1 MRKIMRYVFLIL
13 GLVTIVGCATAHKTG
28 SRTSVPL
35 AKTVDQL
42 VKIDT
47 VETLNDAAMRHVK
60 LVEDKE
66 PTLELNDP
74 TNSEYPR
81 LGIWMSSEQESD
93 FPFTQMIASWNV
105 SCPAGTGI
113 RFFVRVRQKGDGIWS
128 PWLYTGYWGH
138 PSPTNYMIKFP
149 GGWVDEDTLK
159 LSRPA
164 DAWQIKAVMESF
176 ETDVEINPSI
186 RRISVTYSGKVSDPE
201 LLEKFSSPATRPSI
215 LPAAIDLPVPYRAQG
230 DAPEAMRSQVCS
242 PTSVTMVMAY
252 WGKDYPIAT
261 NCRAIWDEEYR
272 MFGNWNRAVARAGE
286 VGLDAWVT
294 HFRNWQQV
302 RATLAAGQP
311 IIATI
316 KFNKGE
322 FPSSVLKETNGHLIV
337 IRGMTAGGDLIC
349 NDPAR
354 RGRGN
359 HVIYKANELAHAW
372 FTDGGIA
379 YIIHGEHP
387 LQTTN

>member
-1 MRKIMRYVFLIL
+1 MRYVFLIL
-13 GLVTIVGCATAHKTG
+13 GLITIVGCAPAHKTG
-28 SRTSVPL
+28 SGTSAVAL
-35 AKTVDQL
+35 AKQADQL

-60 LVEDKE
+60 LVGDKK
-66 PTLELNDP
+66 PKLVLNDP

-81 LGIWMSSEQESD
+81 RGVWMSGEQETD

-105 SCPAGTGI
+105 KCPPGTGI
-113 RFFVRVRQKGDGIWS
+113 RFFVRVREKAKGYWS

-138 PSPTNYMIKFP
+138 PSPANCTIKFP

-164 DAWQIKAVMESF
+164 AAWQIKAVLESL
-176 ETDVEINPSI
+176 ETDVKINPSI

-201 LLEKFSSPATRPSI
+201 LLEKLSSPTTHPSTM
-215 LPAAIDLPVPYRAQG
+215 PAVIDLPVPYRAQG
-230 DAPEAMRSQVCS
+230 DAPKAMRSQVCS
-242 PTSVTMVMAY
+242 PTSVTMVLAY

-261 NCRAIWDEEYR
+261 NCQAMWDEDYH

-302 RATLAAGQP
+302 RATLATGQP
-311 IIATI
+311 IIASI
-316 KFNKGE
+316 KFKKGE
-322 FPSSVLKETNGHLIV
+322 FSSSVLSESAGHLIV
-337 IRGMTAGGDLIC
+337 IRGMTANGDLIC
-349 NDPAR
+349 NDPGK

-359 HVIYKANELAHAW
+359 HVIYKAADMERAW
-372 FTDGGIA
+372 FAHGGVA
-379 YIIHGEHP
+379 YIIHGNHP
-387 LQTTN
+387 AS